1 MRVVKWL
8 SLLVMSFFF
17 FFPCQVGSK
26 EGGLIRIL
34 FVRKEERDEYYKA
47 TTKHNLF
54 SKPYSVFC
62 EFIFDFLEV

>member
-1 MRVVKWL
+1 MAVFACNE
-8 SLLVMSFFF
+8 FFF
-17 FFPCQVGSK
+17 SPCQVGSK